1 MTWRSKKQHVVS
13 KSSTGAKFRA
23 MSSGIDEV
31 LWIQG
36 ILQELRISYEEP
48 IRVLCDN
55 RSAIHIAHDLV
66 YHDWIKCV
74 NIDCFYIKEKLDG
87 KILETSHVNSTERC
101 ADIFSRGLPI
111 KTFSKLFSKLGMKKI
126 HSCA

>member
-1 MTWRSKKQHVVS
+1 MLGGTLVTRRRKKQNVMS
-13 KSSTGAKFRA
+13 KSSSKAEFLA

-55 RSAIHIAHDLV
+55 
-66 YHDWIKCV
+66 
-74 NIDCFYIKEKLDG
+74 
-87 KILETSHVNSTERC
+87 
-101 ADIFSRGLPI
+101 
-111 KTFSKLFSKLGMKKI
+111 
-126 HSCA
+126 